1 MLKTM
6 TIRTKLISGAVL
18 SVFIIL
24 CLAAVN
30 FYSGRQSNGALA
42 SVYENQVLPAA
53 SLQATDSMLKEV
65 RFRIAGVVLDQMT
78 ALGTLNHLKD
88 ARVSIPKN
96 WAQFKEQTKNNQFT
110 PEGRELIEKID
121 KQMGVL
127 EPFFAKLADAYAA
140 DNKEQLSALL
150 SDDWPPIQK
159 KLLKPLSELVPIQEE
174 AAKSTYEGSIA
185 AGRKMGMIAGA
196 LAAAGLLMLIG
207 FTVQIVRSISKNIT
221 ELNRV
226 LDAVANGDLGVK
238 AEVATHD
245 ELGQMA
251 DSLNRTV
258 TQLRSIVG
266 GVKQAADTVTEAAGR
281 LSAEASQVLARAER
295 QSDGVMQVSA
305 AMEQSSVSVTEVA
318 HNAAGVENAAAQTQA
333 IAQEGNDN
341 MSKSID
347 ATRRIEE
354 AVTSSSATINGLSK
368 SIDRVGEITK
378 VIKDIADQTNLLAL
392 NAAIEAARAG
402 EQGRGFA
409 VVADEV
415 RKLAERT
422 ATSTTDIANMVDTI
436 KGASGAAVDAISKIE
451 HEVSAG
457 AGYNRQT
464 GDTLRR
470 IVEAAVGVADSAH
483 QIAGAVQEQ
492 SAASED
498 IARNMER
505 ISALTEENNDS
516 IKKVG
521 GDASDMASTAA
532 ELQRLVG
539 QFKLAS

>member
-1 MLKTM
+1 M
-6 TIRTKLISGAVL
+6 TIRTKLISGSVL
-18 SVFIIL
+18 SVLIIL

-30 FYSGRQSNGALA
+30 FYSARQSIGALA

-88 ARVSIPKN
+88 ARVSVPKN
-96 WAQFKEQTKNNQFT
+96 WAQFKEQTKDNHFT

-121 KQMGVL
+121 KQMTAL
-127 EPFFAKLADAYAA
+127 EPFFEKLAAAYAA
-140 DNKEQLSALL
+140 DDKPKLTALL

-159 KLLKPLSELVPIQEE
+159 KLLKPLSELVPIQEA
-174 AAKSTYEGSIA
+174 AAKSTYEGSVA
-185 AGRKMGMIAGA
+185 AGRKMVMIAGI
-196 LAAAGLLMLIG
+196 LAAASLIVLIV
-207 FTVQIVRSISKNIT
+207 FTVQMVRSIARNIA

-226 LDAVANGDLGVK
+226 LDAVANGDLGIK
-238 AEVATHD
+238 AEVSTHD

-251 DSLNRTV
+251 DSLNRTLM
-258 TQLRSIVG
+258 QLRSIVS

-305 AMEQSSVSVTEVA
+305 AMQQSSVSVTEVA
-318 HNAAGVENAAAQTQA
+318 HNATGVENAAAQTQA
-333 IAQEGNDN
+333 IAQEGSDN

-354 AVTSSSATINGLSK
+354 AVQSSSATINGLSQ

-422 ATSTTDIANMVDTI
+422 ATSTTDIANMVESI

-451 HEVSAG
+451 REVGAG
-457 AGYNRQT
+457 AGYNRLT

-516 IKKVG
+516 IKQVG
-521 GDASDMASTAA
+521 GAASDMAGTAA

-539 QFKLAS
+539 QFNIAG

>member
-6 TIRTKLISGAVL
+6 TIRAKLISGTVL
-18 SVFIIL
+18 SVLIIVS
-24 CLAAVN
+24 LAGVN
-30 FYSGRQSNGALA
+30 FFSARQSMGALA
-42 SVYENQVLPAA
+42 SVYENQVMPAA
-53 SLQATDSMLKEV
+53 SLQAIDSSLKEV
-65 RFRIAGVVLDQMT
+65 RFRMAGVMLDQMP
-78 ALGTLNHLKD
+78 AVGSRNHLKEV
-88 ARVSIPKN
+88 RVSVPQN
-96 WAQFKEQTKNNQFT
+96 WAQFKEQTKDNQFT
-110 PEGRELIEKID
+110 KEGQELIAKID
-121 KQMGVL
+121 KQMASL
-127 EPFFAKLADAYAA
+127 PPFFEKLEAAYSDGDKAKVAP
-140 DNKEQLSALL
+140 LL
-150 SDDWPPIQK
+150 EDEWPPIQGGV
-159 KLLKPLSELVPIQEE
+159 LKPLSQLVPIQEV
-174 AAKSTYEGSIA
+174 AAKSTYEGSVA
-185 AGRKMGMIAGA
+185 AGRKMLTLAGV
-196 LAAAGLLMLIG
+196 LAAVSLIVLLG
-207 FTVQIVRSISKNIT
+207 FTVQMVRSIGRNIA
-221 ELNRV
+221 ELSRV
-226 LDAVANGDLGVK
+226 LDNVANGDLSIT
-238 AEVATHD
+238 AEVTTHD

-251 DSLNRTV
+251 DSLNRTL
-258 TQLRSIVG
+258 TQLRGIVS
-266 GVKQAADTVTEAAGR
+266 GVKQAADTVTNAAGR
-281 LSAEASQVLARAER
+281 LSAEAGQVLARAEK

-318 HNAAGVENAAAQTQA
+318 HNASGVEKAAAQTQS
-333 IAQEGNDN
+333 IAQEGNEN
-341 MSKSID
+341 MSRSID
-347 ATRRIEE
+347 ATRRIED
-354 AVTSSSATINGLSK
+354 AVASSSATINGLSQ

-422 ATSTTDIANMVDTI
+422 ATSTTDIANMVESI
-436 KGASGAAVDAISKIE
+436 KGASGAAVDAIGKIE

-457 AGYNRQT
+457 ADYNRQT

-470 IVEAAVGVADSAH
+470 IVDAAVGVAETAH

-516 IKKVG
+516 IKQVG
-521 GDASDMASTAA
+521 GAASDMAGTAA

-539 QFKLAS
+539 QFKIAG